1 MASKRSNEKPI
12 GKKIKEKRAEKDLT
26 QDELARKANIPY
38 TTLVKI
44 ETGAVKSPSV
54 NTVKKIAI
62 ALETTIDELIS

>member
-1 MASKRSNEKPI
+1 MASKKSDQDTI
-12 GKKIKEKRAEKDLT
+12 GKKIKVRRNKLKLT
-26 QDELARKANIPY
+26 QDELARKADIPY

-54 NTVKKIAI
+54 DTVKKIAT

>member
-1 MASKRSNEKPI
+1 MASKKSDQDTI
-12 GKKIKEKRAEKDLT
+12 GKKIKVRRNKLKLT
-26 QDELARKANIPY
+26 QDDLARKADIPY

-54 NTVKKIAI
+54 DTMKKIAT

>member
-1 MASKRSNEKPI
+1 MASSIPELKTI
-12 GKKIKEKRAEKDLT
+12 GQKIKVRRVKLDLT

-54 NTVKKIAI
+54 DTVKKIAD
-62 ALETTIDELIS
+62 ALGITIDELIS